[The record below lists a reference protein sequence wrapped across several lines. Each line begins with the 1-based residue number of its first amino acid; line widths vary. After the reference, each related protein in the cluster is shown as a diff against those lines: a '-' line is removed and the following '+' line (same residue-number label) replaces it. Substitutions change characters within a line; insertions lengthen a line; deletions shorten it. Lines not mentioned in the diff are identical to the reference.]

1 MIKIILTIL
10 LIAVNT
16 GCVNGGKTSLP
27 FLAYL
32 DLSNKANVF
41 SVSQI
46 TPGSGVSGIPLNTAI
61 QVTFSG
67 SIDTSSVNASTFYLM
82 QGGTLI
88 PSSLAITD
96 TTAVLTPNSPLSAS
110 TIYTATIAKEIKSAS
125 GTALTDNFT
134 WSFTTAATLDLIAP
148 AVSLTTPNNGSP
160 SVPNN
165 SSVSVAF
172 SENVNCTT
180 LNAATFTLDN
190 GAAVPGTVSCA
201 GTAATFTPAGAL
213 AQNTTY
219 TAKISTGAKDLA
231 GNSVAAL
238 YAWNFTTGT
247 APDITPPNVSF
258 ISPINGSTGFSING
272 SISFTFDE
280 AMTCASITSGTVTL
294 DNGGTGVVGTVT
306 CSGTS
311 ATFTPAAPLN
321 YGTTY
326 TATITT
332 LVKDLASNYLSAP
345 FIWSFTTGA
354 GPDVTPPTVSLVS
367 PANGTIN
374 VGVNTSVSA
383 VFSEPMACATLTTAS
398 FTLTGGAA
406 IPGTVS
412 CAGTSA
418 TFSPSV
424 ALAYNTTYTAK
435 ITTGAKDLA
444 TNSVAA
450 IYTWTFTT
458 GNAPDTTAP
467 TVSFVS
473 PANGFTGFAINGSL
487 SISFSEVVSC
497 ATVTS
502 TSIVLSDGSAI
513 PGTVGCSG
521 TSATFTPS
529 SSLAYGTAYTA
540 TIATTVT
547 DLAGNPLAVP
557 FSWSFSTGAAPD
569 TTAPIVSLV
578 TPANSL
584 LGVGVNSSVSVV
596 FSETMNCATITNAS
610 FTLTGGAAVA
620 GTVTC
625 SGTSATFTPGAT
637 LAYNTTYTANITTA
651 AKDLAGNS
659 IPALYSWSF
668 TTGVAPDTTPPTVS
682 FVSPTVGATNVPVN
696 SILSIAFS
704 ESLNCAT
711 ITTTSVTLAGG
722 GAIAGTVGCSGTTA
736 TFTPFFNLGYGTTYT
751 ATLTTAIKDSA
762 GNSLAAP
769 YTWTF
774 TTGATP
780 DVIAPSVS
788 MEYPNPGQT
797 GVAPNA
803 TITVAFS
810 ETMDCTTLTT
820 ATFTLGGAPGTV
832 SCSGTTATFTPSPNL
847 NPGTN
852 YMASI
857 TAGAKDLAGNP
868 ASPFTWSFW
877 TGAALDV
884 TAPTVTIQNLKNKT
898 VLESGMI
905 LGTAA
910 DGNSVAGVEIS
921 IDAGA
926 YFTVSGTTNWSY
938 KTPSGASQWRI
949 GSQHTISVK
958 SRDGANNYSAIT
970 TVTFRQGTN
979 KDINGDG
986 YVDTVIGAEN
996 ENMVYI
1002 FHSSGTAGI
1011 TATSAPAANRY
1022 IIGPSTSNFGKSV
1035 ALADVN
1041 GDGYADVLVGAPLY
1055 GGSTGRAYVF
1065 NSSGS
1070 AGVTISWSTFA
1081 STMIVGAAANEQF
1094 GAAVLGADTN
1104 GDGYSELVVGAPGA
1118 STSRGKVYVF
1128 NSAGNAGIV
1137 DFDTTTASAMRQG
1150 TASNDLFGSALAS
1163 GQINNTGGDTYED
1176 IVIGSYGYSGQRG
1189 AVYVYHGSSTGI
1201 GAAPATTIQN
1211 PAPATGTGVAGD
1223 KFGYAVACGDIS
1235 GDGHAD
1241 IAVGMPG
1248 QNTSRGRVLTYS
1260 SSATAA
1266 GITASTVG
1274 GAILMINGS
1283 TANNNYGYFVKLR
1296 DLDNNGNADIIVT
1309 AVPPAGPPAVNGLVY
1324 VHMNIASGFVSE
1336 TTATLTMTGPLSELY
1351 GWGLGTGDVNG
1362 DGYADLYVGS
1372 WGYNGFNGKSYI
1384 FHSSSTGLTTNNP
1397 ALSNTTI
1404 IGNMV
1409 PPAMGYFGAA
1419 LY

>member
-1 MIKIILTIL
+1 MQRMIKTILAIL
-10 LIAVNT
+10 LIAVNI
-16 GCVNGGKTSLP
+16 GCVNGSKTSLP

-32 DLSNKANVF
+32 DLSNKSNSF

-61 QVTFSG
+61 QVSFSG
-67 SIDTSSVNASTFYLM
+67 SVDASSINASTFYLT
-82 QGGTLI
+82 QGTTPI
-88 PSSLAITD
+88 PSTLAITD
-96 TTAVLTPNSPLSAS
+96 TASVLTPNSPLSAS
-110 TIYTATIAKEIKSAS
+110 TIYTVTITKDIKSAN
-125 GTALTDNFT
+125 GTALIDNFT
-134 WSFTTAATLDLIAP
+134 WSFTTAATVDLIAP
-148 AVSLTTPNNGSP
+148 TVSLTTPNNGTP
-160 SVPNN
+160 SVANN

-172 SENVNCTT
+172 SESVNCTT
-180 LNAATFTLDN
+180 VNAATFTLDN
-190 GAAVPGTVSCA
+190 GAAVPGTVTCG
-201 GTAATFTPAGAL
+201 GTAATFTPTAPL

-219 TAKISTGAKDLA
+219 TARITTGAKDLA

-238 YAWNFTTGT
+238 YAWNFTTGA
-247 APDITPPNVSF
+247 APDTTPPNVSF
-258 ISPINGSTGFSING
+258 ISPVNGSTGFSING

-280 AMTCASITSGTVTL
+280 AMTCASISTANVTL
-294 DNGGTGVVGTVT
+294 DNGGTNVVGTIS

-311 ATFTPAAPLN
+311 ATFTPTAPLN

-326 TATITT
+326 TATISTS
-332 LVKDLASNYLSAP
+332 VKDLASNYLSAP

-354 GPDVTPPTVSLVS
+354 GPDVTPPAVSLVT
-367 PANGTIN
+367 PANGITN

-383 VFSEPMACATLTTAS
+383 VFSEPMTCATLTTAS

-406 IPGTVS
+406 VPGTVT

-418 TFSPSV
+418 TFTPS
-424 ALAYNTTYTAK
+424 ATLSYNTTYTAR

-444 TNSVAA
+444 GNSVAA
-450 IYTWTFTT
+450 LYAWTFTT
-458 GNAPDTTAP
+458 GLAPDTTAP
-467 TVSFVS
+467 TISFVS
-473 PANGFTGFAINGSL
+473 PSNGLTGFAINGSL
-487 SISFSEVVSC
+487 SISFSEAVNC

-502 TSIVLSDGSAI
+502 TSVTLSDGSAI

-521 TSATFTPS
+521 TSATFTPT
-529 SSLAYGTAYTA
+529 SSLAYGTSYTA

-569 TTAPIVSLV
+569 TTAPLVSLV

-584 LGVGVNSSVSVV
+584 LGVGVNSSVSAV

-610 FTLTGGAAVA
+610 FTLTGGAAVP

-625 SGTSATFTPGAT
+625 AGTSATFTPSAA
-637 LAYNTTYTANITTA
+637 LAYSTNYTANITTA

-659 IPALYSWSF
+659 VAALYSWSF
-668 TTGVAPDTTPPTVS
+668 TTGAAPDTTAPTVS

-711 ITTTSVTLAGG
+711 ITTTSVTLASGS
-722 GAIAGTVGCSGTTA
+722 AIVGTVGCSGTTA
-736 TFTPFFNLGYGTTYT
+736 TFTPFANLSYGTTYT
-751 ATLTTAIKDSA
+751 ATLTTAIQDTA

-780 DVIAPSVS
+780 DVIHPSVA
-788 MEYPNPGQT
+788 MESPIQGQT

-803 TITVAFS
+803 IITVAFS

-820 ATFTLGGAPGTV
+820 ATFTLGAATGTV

-847 NPGTN
+847 SPGTN
-852 YMASI
+852 YMATI
-857 TAGAKDLAGNP
+857 TAGAKDLAGNT
-868 ASPFTWSFW
+868 AAPFSWSFW

-884 TAPTVTIQNLKNKT
+884 TPPTVTIQNLKNKT

-905 LGTAA
+905 IGTAA

-921 IDAGA
+921 VDAGA
-926 YFTVSGTTNWSY
+926 YFGVSGTTNWSY

-949 GSQHTISVK
+949 GSQHTISVR
-958 SRDGANNYSAIT
+958 SRDGAGNYSAVS
-970 TVTFRQGTN
+970 TVTIRQGTN

-1011 TATSAPAANRY
+1011 TATSAPAASRY
-1022 IIGPSTSNFGKSV
+1022 IIGPSGSNFGKSV

-1065 NSSGS
+1065 HSSGT

-1081 STMIVGAAANEQF
+1081 STMIVGAAANDQF
-1094 GAAVLGADTN
+1094 GAAILGADTN
-1104 GDGYSELVVGAPGA
+1104 GDGYGELVVGAPGA
-1118 STSRGKVYVF
+1118 LTSRGKVYVF

-1137 DFDTTTASAMRQG
+1137 DVDTTTAYATRQG

-1176 IVIGSYGYSGQRG
+1176 IVIGSYGYSAQRG
-1189 AVYVYHGSSTGI
+1189 AVYIYHGSATGI
-1201 GAAPATTIQN
+1201 LSAGAAATTIQN
-1211 PAPATGTGVAGD
+1211 GTGTAGD
-1223 KFGYAVACGDIS
+1223 KFGFSVSCADIS

-1248 QNTSRGRVLTYS
+1248 YSTIRGRILTYS
-1260 SSATAA
+1260 STATAA

-1274 GAILMINGS
+1274 GAILIINGS
-1283 TANNNYGYFVKLR
+1283 TVNNSYGYFVKLR
-1296 DLDNNGNADIIVT
+1296 DLDSNGSADIVVT
-1309 AVPPAGPPAVNGLVY
+1309 AVPPAPAQGLVY

-1336 TTATLTMTGPLSELY
+1336 TTATLTMTGPLSDLF
-1351 GWGLGTGDVNG
+1351 GWGLGAGDVNG

-1384 FHSSSTGLTTNNP
+1384 FHSSATGLTTNNP

-1404 IGNMV
+1404 LGNQV
-1409 PPAMGYFGAA
+1409 PPASGYFGAA